1 MAADPA
7 DARAPGVARSRRMR
21 LAIGAA
27 LVLLLLLASLA
38 ILLQP
43 RRATGLLL
51 RGVGHALGLEITAK
65 GANDYRLRGTPTL
78 VLRDLVAR
86 EPGAATPLLRA
97 SRLYVSLPWSTLRAR
112 GAVLD
117 ATRLEL
123 DAPVLDLP
131 ALQHWLAT
139 RPPSAEKRLPSLES
153 GLRVRDGSVLGAG
166 WRVDDVAI
174 DVPRLL
180 PGEPLRA
187 RLQGRLRAAPLSVPM
202 DVALAIV
209 RPQSL
214 LESRPTGFAVV
225 GQATVEHGQEWTLPA
240 RFTLSGPLRLGE
252 VPSVAPASIGIAASY
267 ESGAPRVPFALG
279 AHGPLRF
286 AQALT
291 LAPATLVA
299 YGTRGDAT
307 GLVPRLRANAALAWQ
322 RRLVL
327 RLDGALAS
335 WPAAWPA
342 LPAPLDRSTSPLPFA
357 LDYAGTPD
365 FADLARL
372 RLARDATRFDARF
385 RLPAVLQ
392 WIDAGAASPLP
403 PLPPLDGTLSAPRL
417 DIAGAQ
423 LEGVEASFDDEATPG
438 VR

>member
-1 MAADPA
+1 MAADPMP
-7 DARAPGVARSRRMR
+7 DARAPDVARSRRRR
-21 LAIGAA
+21 LAIGAT
-27 LVLLLLLASLA
+27 LVLLLLLAALA
-38 ILLQP
+38 LLLQP
-43 RRATGLLL
+43 GPATGLLL
-51 RGVGHALGLEITAK
+51 RGLGHALGLEITAS
-65 GANDYRLRGTPTL
+65 GASDYRLRGTPTL
-78 VLRDLVAR
+78 VLRGVVAR

-131 ALQHWLAT
+131 SLQHWLAT

-166 WRVDDVAI
+166 WRVDHVAI
-174 DVPRLL
+174 DAPRLL
-180 PGEPLRA
+180 PTESFHAQLR
-187 RLQGRLRAAPLSVPM
+187 GRLHAAPLSVPM
-202 DVALAIV
+202 DAALVIS
-209 RPQSL
+209 RPRSL
-214 LESRPTGFAVV
+214 LESRTTGFAVA
-225 GQATVEHGQEWTLPA
+225 GQATVEHGHEWTLPA

-252 VPSVAPASIGIAASY
+252 VPSVAPARIGIAANY
-267 ESGAPRVPFALG
+267 ESGATRVPFALG

-291 LAPATLVA
+291 FAPATLVA
-299 YGTRGDAT
+299 YGTRGDAAD
-307 GLVPRLRANAALAWQ
+307 LVPRMRANAALAWQ
-322 RRLVL
+322 RRLVF

-335 WPAAWPA
+335 WPTAWPR

-357 LDYAGTPD
+357 LDYVGTPD
-365 FADLARL
+365 FADVARL
-372 RLARDATRFDARF
+372 RLARDSTRFDARF

-403 PLPPLDGTLSAPRL
+403 PLDGTLSTPRL

-423 LEGVEASFDDEATPG
+423 LEGVEATLDDGTLSD